1 MRGIRRLGILLGFL
15 LLLPAAAGSAPL
27 ELRILHVND
36 FHGFALPYKPPGAD
50 EPLGGIAS
58 LARAAGRLRSE
69 KPTLLLAAGDMIQ
82 GNALANLFEGKPVV
96 EMMNAMGFD
105 AMAAGN
111 HEFDFGRET
120 LRKRIGEARFP
131 VLCANVGGFDAF
143 RPYKIFT
150 VNGLA
155 VAVVGIVAADTP
167 VTTHPRNVAGLS
179 FLPPEE
185 AVGRAL
191 EEIGGRADLVVV
203 LSHMGFAADRAL
215 AEKVRGIDV
224 IVGGHSHTKVER
236 PARVGDT
243 IIVQAWEHAKALGV
257 LDLVVDKGR
266 EGARVTGYA
275 GRLEEISPGRGG
287 EDENVAGIVAAYRR
301 EMDAVLDRRI
311 GTTPVDLD
319 GENVR
324 TKETNL
330 GDFLA
335 DVLRRTAGADAA
347 LINGGAI
354 RTGIRKGDVRLRD
367 VYSVLPFEN
376 YVVAVRLTGRRIL
389 EALEHGVSSVEEGAG
404 RFPQVSGL
412 SFRYSRSA
420 PPGSRVREV
429 RVGGRPVDLDAE
441 YSVATLDFL
450 AIGGDGY
457 TAFGD
462 AVRAS
467 RDFSMVGGVL
477 KGEKMVYSDPGRW
490 VRDVVRKEIEQGA
503 AFPAGAGGRIAEVD

>member
-1 MRGIRRLGILLGFL
+1 MRGIRRLGLLLGFL
-15 LLLPAAAGSAPL
+15 LLLPAAAGAAPI
-27 ELRILHVND
+27 EIRILHIND
-36 FHGFALPYKPPGAD
+36 FHGFALPYKPAGAG
-50 EPLGGIAS
+50 ESLGGIAS
-58 LARAAGRLRSE
+58 LAGTAGKLRAE

-82 GNALANLFEGKPVV
+82 GHALANLFEGKPVI

-111 HEFDFGRET
+111 HEFDFGQEI
-120 LRKRIGEARFP
+120 LRKRIGEAGFP
-131 VLCANVGGFDAF
+131 VLCANVEGFDGLK
-143 RPYKIFT
+143 PYKIFT
-150 VNGLA
+150 VNGIA
-155 VAVVGIVAADTP
+155 VAVIGVVAADTP
-167 VTTHPRNVAGLS
+167 VTTHPRNVAGLT
-179 FLPPEE
+179 FLPPEV
-185 AVGRAL
+185 AVESAL
-191 EEIGGRADLVVV
+191 KEIGGRGDLVVV

-236 PARVGDT
+236 PAQVGNT

-257 LDLVVDKGR
+257 LDLVVDKGK
-266 EGARVTGYA
+266 EGARVAGYA

-287 EDENVAGIVAAYRR
+287 KDGKVAGIVAVYRR

-311 GTTPVDLD
+311 GNTPVDLD

-324 TKETNL
+324 ARETNL

-354 RTGIRKGDVRLRD
+354 RTGIRKGDIRLRD

-376 YVVAVRLTGRRIL
+376 YIVAVRLTGRRIL

-412 SFRYSRSA
+412 SFRYARSA

-441 YSVATLDFL
+441 YTVATLDFL

-457 TAFGD
+457 NAFGD

-490 VRDVVRKEIEQGA
+490 VRDVVRKEIEQGTG
-503 AFPAGAGGRIAEVD
+503 FPDGAGGRITEIE